1 MSLTK
6 ANGYFEKIRNE
17 QHKYWLLETIS
28 QPLKNIW
35 KTFQKLKTMP
45 FKAAEEFK
53 SWLEYN
59 GKPLNTIQNRISNC
73 RNVENHEGDL
83 DQHFIKDYGLSL
95 LKKLSYSTSDEQNNS
110 PAKHKIP
117 IDGNMRN
124 GSATLKQAVNLYMSF
139 KKDNDFDFKEF
150 QNNLSTETEILDE
163 EDLDYIVSSNNFS
176 YEKDLKKSMVSQIS
190 ELFPEYKIYGENNEG
205 IEYVIE
211 GKKID
216 ILLEK
221 NNGNLFAIEL
231 KSGTANYKVFGQL
244 SMYLGLL
251 MDKFPEKEIRGCI
264 VAGEID
270 NTLKS
275 ATRTT
280 ELITL
285 KTYKMKLE
293 LQNG

>member
-1 MSLTK
+1 MN
-6 ANGYFEKIRNE
+6 AEK
-17 QHKYWLLETIS
+17 
-28 QPLKNIW
+28 
-35 KTFQKLKTMP
+35 
-45 FKAAEEFK
+45 FKD
-53 SWLEYN
+53 WLEFN

-73 RNVENHEGDL
+73 RNVENYEGDL

-95 LKKLSYSTSDEQNNS
+95 LKKLSYSTSDERNNS

-124 GSATLKQAVNLYMSF
+124 GSATLKQAVNLYMTF
-139 KKDNDFDFKEF
+139 KKDSGADFYEYHK
-150 QNNLSTETEILDE
+150 NLSSENKILDE
-163 EDLDYIVSSNNFS
+163 DDLEYIENSNNFS
-176 YEKDLKKSMVSQIS
+176 YEKDLKKSMVSQIT

-205 IEYVIE
+205 VEYQIE

-221 NNGNLFAIEL
+221 NDGNLFAIEL

-251 MDKFPEKEIRGCI
+251 MGRFPEKEIHGCI

-275 ATRTT
+275 ATKTT

>member
-1 MSLTK
+1 MN
-6 ANGYFEKIRNE
+6 AEK
-17 QHKYWLLETIS
+17 
-28 QPLKNIW
+28 
-35 KTFQKLKTMP
+35 
-45 FKAAEEFK
+45 FKE
-53 SWLEYN
+53 WLEFN

-73 RNVENHEGDL
+73 RNVENYEGDL
-83 DQHFIKDYGLSL
+83 DQHFIKDFGSSL
-95 LKKLSYSTSDEQNNS
+95 FEKLSYSTSDERKNS

-117 IDGNMRN
+117 IDGNIRN
-124 GSATLKQAVNLYMSF
+124 GSATLKQAVNLYMNF
-139 KKDNDFDFKEF
+139 KKDNGSNF
-150 QNNLSTETEILDE
+150 QEYHDNSSSENEILDE
-163 EDLDYIVSSNNFS
+163 EDLDYIASSNNFS
-176 YEKDLKKSMVSQIS
+176 YEKDLKKSMVTQIT

-205 IEYVIE
+205 VEYLIE

-216 ILLEK
+216 ILLE
-221 NNGNLFAIEL
+221 NNDGNLFAIEL

-251 MDKFPEKEIRGCI
+251 MHRFPDKKIRGCI

-275 ATRTT
+275 ATKIT

-285 KTYKMKLE
+285 KTYKMKLV

>member
-1 MSLTK
+1 MD
-6 ANGYFEKIRNE
+6 AEKF
-17 QHKYWLLETIS
+17 
-28 QPLKNIW
+28 KN
-35 KTFQKLKTMP
+35 
-45 FKAAEEFK
+45 
-53 SWLEYN
+53 WLEFN
-59 GKPLNTIQNRISNC
+59 GKPRSTIQNRISNC
-73 RNVENHEGDL
+73 RNVENYEGDL

-95 LKKLSYSTSDEQNNS
+95 LKKLSYSTSDERNNS
-110 PAKHKIP
+110 TAKHKVP

-124 GSATLKQAVNLYMSF
+124 GSATLKQAVNLYMAF
-139 KKDNDFDFKEF
+139 KKDNGVDFEEYN
-150 QNNLSTETEILDE
+150 NNLASENAFLDD
-163 EDLDYIVSSNNFS
+163 EDLDYIESSNNFS
-176 YEKDLKKSMVSQIS
+176 YEKDLKTSMVSQIS

-205 IEYVIE
+205 VEYLIE

-221 NNGNLFAIEL
+221 SDGSLFAIEL

-275 ATRTT
+275 ATKTT
-280 ELITL
+280 KIVVL

-293 LQNG
+293 LQAG

>member
-1 MSLTK
+1 MN
-6 ANGYFEKIRNE
+6 AEK
-17 QHKYWLLETIS
+17 
-28 QPLKNIW
+28 
-35 KTFQKLKTMP
+35 
-45 FKAAEEFK
+45 FK
-53 SWLEYN
+53 SWLEFN

-73 RNVENHEGDL
+73 RNVENYEGDL

-95 LKKLSYSTSDEQNNS
+95 LEKLSYSTSDERNNS

-117 IDGNMRN
+117 IDGNIRN

-139 KKDNDFDFKEF
+139 KKDNGIDFKEF
-150 QNNLSTETEILDE
+150 HNNLSVENEVLDE
-163 EDLDYIVSSNNFS
+163 EDLDYIETSNNFS

-205 IEYVIE
+205 VEYLIE

-221 NNGNLFAIEL
+221 NNGNLLAIEL

-251 MDKFPEKEIRGCI
+251 MDRFPEKEIRGSI

-275 ATRTT
+275 ATRTS

>member
-1 MSLTK
+1 ME
-6 ANGYFEKIRNE
+6 AEKF
-17 QHKYWLLETIS
+17 
-28 QPLKNIW
+28 KN
-35 KTFQKLKTMP
+35 
-45 FKAAEEFK
+45 
-53 SWLEYN
+53 WLEFN
-59 GKPLNTIQNRISNC
+59 GKPRNTIQNRISNC

-95 LKKLSYSTSDEQNNS
+95 LEKLSYSTSDERNNS

-139 KKDNDFDFKEF
+139 RKDNGIDFKEHH
-150 QNNLSTETEILDE
+150 NNISTENELSNDE
-163 EDLDYIVSSNNFS
+163 DFDYIENSNNFS
-176 YEKDLKKSMVSQIS
+176 YEKDLKTSMVSQIS
-190 ELFPEYKIYGENNEG
+190 ELFPEYKIYGKNNEG
-205 IEYVIE
+205 IEYIIE
-211 GKKID
+211 GKRID

-221 NNGNLFAIEL
+221 NDGSLFAIEL

-251 MDKFPEKEIRGCI
+251 MDKFPEKEIRGLI

-275 ATRTT
+275 ATKTT
-280 ELITL
+280 GLIEL